1 MVVRVCY
8 GLLTY
13 HGHAVCVHR
22 HEHKP
27 NPLKHTLYNAQS
39 VATSSSADRAAS
51 SADVSSQNHGGNS
64 WEGSWNQPAMAHRLD
79 GG

>member
-1 MVVRVCY
+1 MPYCKAFRTAFFHNFI
-8 GLLTY
+8 GEKNTLL
-13 HGHAVCVHR
+13 
-22 HEHKP
+22 KD
-27 NPLKHTLYNAQS
+27 NAQS
-39 VATSSSADRAAS
+39 VATCPSSADRAAS